1 MNKDNKNNDISR
13 AFGAQ
18 AAFCAAQDAPLMAAL
33 MTAAKADFDA
43 GNVVNFLLSGWSG
56 NPVDDA
62 LPLRLA
68 GFLHFQAL
76 SGAAPELA
84 TFYASCGGRFEAG
97 REAEIWEL
105 AQTQLHENENAVRQF
120 LRSAPQTN
128 ETGRAAILLAGFSQ
142 IAQMTGL
149 PLRLR
154 EIGSSAGLNLLF
166 DFYDYKLGAM
176 HWGSGQSA
184 LEIESDWQGT
194 PPQLQAEIA
203 IADRRGC
210 DLFPVDLRQT
220 PERLR
225 LQSYIWGD
233 MTQRRS
239 RLLQALQVADAADAM
254 GKLPEIDRADAARWV
269 ASQVMQ
275 RPSGQTTVLF
285 HSITWQ
291 YLDVSQR
298 MAIEAA
304 MEQAGETATAQNP
317 LAWLRMDV
325 DRGHHIP
332 VLEYDLWTGGAPVK
346 RRLATCHAHG
356 TIAVFGDA

>member
-1 MNKDNKNNDISR
+1 MNKDTKNNDISR
-13 AFGAQ
+13 AFDGQ
-18 AAFCAAQDAPLMAAL
+18 AAFCASQDAPLTAAL
-33 MTAAKADFDA
+33 MAAAKTDFDA
-43 GNVVNFLLSGWSG
+43 GGFVNFLLSGWPG

-84 TFYASCGGRFEAG
+84 RFYASCGGRFEAG
-97 REAEIWEL
+97 HEAEIWQL
-105 AQTQLHENENAVRQF
+105 AHTQLQQNENAVRQF
-120 LRSAPQTN
+120 LRHAPQTN
-128 ETGRAAILLAGFSQ
+128 ETGRAAVLLAGFSE
-142 IAQMTGL
+142 ISRMTDL

-166 DFYDYKLGAM
+166 DSYDYKMGATA
-176 HWGSGQSA
+176 WGSGQSA
-184 LEIESDWQGT
+184 LKIESDWQGT
-194 PPQLQAEIA
+194 PPPLQPEIE
-203 IADRRGC
+203 ITDRRGC
-210 DLFPVDLRQT
+210 DLFPVDLKT
-220 PERLR
+220 TNGRLQ

-239 RLLQALQVADAADAM
+239 RLLQALQVADEVLAAGM
-254 GKLPEIDRADAARWV
+254 LPEIDRVDAARWV

-291 YLDVSQR
+291 YLDIAQR

-304 MEQAGETATAQNP
+304 MEQAGETATPQSP

-346 RRLATCHAHG
+346 RRLATCHPHG
-356 TIAVFGDA
+356 KQAVFGDA